1 MMQLIQFDR
10 CVFSKK
16 GYTFDK
22 IFSSFEN
29 QSCLQIYDRWI
40 VNFCKKKG
48 AQSFFYIFLH
58 FMRLR
63 DRKYIVILLLSMSFE
78 KMKYIYF
85 LVIDETKWIP
95 YSKYL
100 ENSAFANLSKIQY
113 TNFRELLKKYKD
125 LI

>member
-1 MMQLIQFDR
+1 
-10 CVFSKK
+10 
-16 GYTFDK
+16 
-22 IFSSFEN
+22 
-29 QSCLQIYDRWI
+29 
-40 VNFCKKKG
+40 
-48 AQSFFYIFLH
+48 
-58 FMRLR
+58 
-63 DRKYIVILLLSMSFE
+63 MSFE